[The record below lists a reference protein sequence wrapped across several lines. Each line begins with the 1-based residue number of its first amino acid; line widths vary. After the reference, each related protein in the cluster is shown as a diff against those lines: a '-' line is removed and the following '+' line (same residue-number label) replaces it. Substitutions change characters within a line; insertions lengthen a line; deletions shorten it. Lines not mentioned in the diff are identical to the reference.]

1 MSSSENASVTLTCEI
16 EANPLVDSGHWYYYQ
31 IGKDSQIINKVML
44 SNWISNTN
52 VVLNKTEKR
61 FYTQLTLNNVTLN
74 HSGYYACA
82 INFILSDNLN
92 QTLAVNSNATYFL
105 QVKCKFEFF

>member
-1 MSSSENASVTLTCEI
+1 
-16 EANPLVDSGHWYYYQ
+16 
-31 IGKDSQIINKVML
+31 ML